1 MTVVG
6 FYIGYFGAG
15 SAILIFAVF
24 AVCENVG
31 DLRQVNALKVLC
43 NVAGNG
49 ISVAAFIVARAVYW
63 KQGSIM
69 LLASIAGGYF
79 GGKYSRKL
87 PSKVMRAIVIVAG
100 FSFAFYFFR
109 KD

>member
-1 MTVVG
+1 
-6 FYIGYFGAG
+6 
-15 SAILIFAVF
+15 
-24 AVCENVG
+24 
-31 DLRQVNALKVLC
+31 
-43 NVAGNG
+43 
-49 ISVAAFIVARAVYW
+49 
-63 KQGSIM
+63 M